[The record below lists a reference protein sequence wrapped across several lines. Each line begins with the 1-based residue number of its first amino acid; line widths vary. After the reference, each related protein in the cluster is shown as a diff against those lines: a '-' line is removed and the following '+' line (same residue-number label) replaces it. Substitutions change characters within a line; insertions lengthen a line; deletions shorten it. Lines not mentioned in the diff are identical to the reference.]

1 VPCRPKDVSNEIND
15 DNCLINNDKEMLA
28 TSLNLGEHF
37 TVVTIED
44 NNKGDD
50 FWILIYE
57 SLAMVEEVSK
67 IDC

>member
-1 VPCRPKDVSNEIND
+1 
-15 DNCLINNDKEMLA
+15 MLA